1 MKYEAVNELTHFDFH
16 DALINRIYFKNDDLI
31 WDVSKINATTEN
43 SQNDFEDHMC
53 VEDALMIFENAQIE
67 NIFIGG
73 YKRYNSDGVLI
84 DSKEN
89 VTLLPEEYEDFLK
102 SKNRENGS
110 YIFGMESFSELE
122 NGKYRVKF
130 DSITFTFSKSIIKW
144 ENYSGKAWYESDE
157 WKKVRKQREES
168 WEKFKTEYKI
178 GDIIDVKIKDQFIV
192 EIFPGLSELVFT
204 SHLKN
209 LKAGEIRKA
218 KITDI
223 NYDTWRISLE
233 VE

>member
-1 MKYEAVNELTHFDFH
+1 MKYKAVNELPHFDYH
-16 DALINRIYFKNDDLI
+16 DALINRIYFKNKDLI
-31 WDVSKINATTEN
+31 WDVSEINATTEN
-43 SQNDFEDHMC
+43 SQNNFEDHMC
-53 VEDALMIFENAQIE
+53 IEDAFMIFENAQIE

-73 YKRYNSDGVLI
+73 YKGYNSDGVLI
-84 DSKEN
+84 DSKDD
-89 VTLLPEEYEDFLK
+89 VTLQPEEYEDFLK
-102 SKNRENGS
+102 SKNRENDS

-144 ENYSGKAWYESDE
+144 ENYSGKARYESDE
-157 WKKVRKQREES
+157 CKRMRKQRQEC
-168 WEKFKTEYKI
+168 WEKFKEEYKI
-178 GDIIDVKIKDQFIV
+178 GDIIDVKIKDQFFV
-192 EIFPGLSELVFT
+192 EIFPGLSEFVFT

-209 LKAGEIRKA
+209 LKIGEIRKA

-223 NYDTWRISLE
+223 NYDIWRISLD